1 MDLTKFLCSVKFG
14 GACVSH
20 GYWYGP
26 VTTNDNTTSA
36 VVYTVASCTF
46 PECNYSTPCP
56 PQLLTTGSNSEDFVL
71 LRHDPDDQCSAGR
84 GGLLCSSC
92 KSGFVFTFTAVNCVA
107 NSACQVW
114 HPYIIIPI
122 SLVSQMVFAIV
133 LMLVVR
139 FKISLGSGFLYG
151 PMLFLSVA
159 SNLPLTHYPQ
169 YSILNTLISV
179 VSSIPLLNLEVFG
192 LIPWCFFQSFDK
204 IYNYSLRYLGPL
216 TVVMVILMIAFV
228 ARRCPNALRR
238 WQTSPLRAMCL
249 LMILSFWSLADTSVN
264 ILTPKIITY
273 SQNSSTYVVSL
284 QPDMGY
290 FSLPHLPVAIPALLV
305 LVVLLSP
312 LLVILLFFPL
322 LSKVIDL
329 YRIKPFLD
337 EFHSCYKDSFRWYSA
352 IYFSVWIITV
362 IIRRFAVSMVIVQ
375 TMYFLLLTT
384 QILIQPYQNKW
395 LNMADILL
403 LVTIN
408 FLLALVQSKT
418 ITATITYVFV
428 HILVLGPMLCIT
440 VWFGCVLIIKFGV
453 CNCCHK
459 RRRRQPVTDEVSD
472 VEDHSNVQVP
482 RMKMFVKAVDD
493 DDDDEDEREPL
504 IRIVSYQ

>member
-1 MDLTKFLCSVKFG
+1 M
-14 GACVSH
+14 
-20 GYWYGP
+20 
-26 VTTNDNTTSA
+26 
-36 VVYTVASCTF
+36 YTIASCTF
-46 PECNYSTPCP
+46 PECSYTYTPCP
-56 PQLLTTGSNSEDFVL
+56 PQLLTTGSSSEEFVL
-71 LRHDPDDQCSAGR
+71 LRHDPDNQCSAGR

-92 KSGFVFTFTAVNCVA
+92 KSGFVFAFTAVNCVA
-107 NSACQVW
+107 NLACQVW
-114 HPYIIIPI
+114 HPYVIIPI

-305 LVVLLSP
+305 LVVLITP

-322 LSKVIDL
+322 LSKVINL

-337 EFHSCYKDSFRWYSA
+337 EFHSCYKDSYRWYSA

-375 TMYFLLLTT
+375 TMYFFLLTT
-384 QILIQPYQNKW
+384 QIFIQPYQNKW

-403 LVTIN
+403 LVSIN
-408 FLLALVQSKT
+408 FLLALVQSNT
-418 ITATITYVFV
+418 ITATITYVLI

-440 VWFGCVLIIKFGV
+440 VWFGCVLIIKLGV

-459 RRRRQPVTDEVSD
+459 RCTRRRWQPVTDEVSD
-472 VEDHSNVQVP
+472 DEGQSNVQVHT
-482 RMKMFVKAVDD
+482 RQEMKIFADD
-493 DDDDEDEREPL
+493 DDNDDNDTVEREPL
-504 IRIVSYQ
+504 ITIVSYQ